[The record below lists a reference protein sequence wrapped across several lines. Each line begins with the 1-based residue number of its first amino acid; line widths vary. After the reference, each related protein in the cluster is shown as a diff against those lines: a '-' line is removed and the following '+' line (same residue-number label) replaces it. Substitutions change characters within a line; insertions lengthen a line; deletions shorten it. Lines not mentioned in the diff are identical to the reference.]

1 MSTDLIPYR
10 YLFADGTEVMLP
22 LSGPW
27 YACLCALDREEE
39 NNDRRETR
47 RHCSL
52 EDCRLPPA
60 KGVWTDLEGREIWA
74 MLLHGL
80 TGREQQVGT
89 LYFRLGYS
97 QREIAGQLGLSRS
110 RVAQL
115 IGKLKSKWKLGQNA
129 NTLTSPVAT

>member
-1 MSTDLIPYR
+1 
-10 YLFADGTEVMLP
+10 
-22 LSGPW
+22 
-27 YACLCALDREEE
+27 
-39 NNDRRETR
+39 
-47 RHCSL
+47 
-52 EDCRLPPA
+52 
-60 KGVWTDLEGREIWA
+60 

-115 IGKLKSKWKLGQNA
+115 IGKLKSKWKLEQNA